1 MGIAHMCSQVKMR
14 IDNMKRIVA
23 VLLVLCTLIG
33 ITACSGKAE
42 EAHMIKGEFYNLFLK
57 SFNYYSVDGKNFDE
71 TNDYNIE
78 AQAIVDWK
86 LLSEKEAFKGLNKAI
101 TKEEAALVCLNSVYI
116 KKQGNADDIKD
127 AKLCKNPQEMANAV
141 ATGIVSLDNGYI
153 NGKEKLS
160 YQECQ
165 DMIENT
171 MQAKING
178 SFDENQGT
186 IDYAAAENSI
196 SFSAADID
204 DESSFSVEDY
214 PPESSVEIES
224 EDVTSKG
231 SVKATFL
238 SHVNSDKAEI
248 KNIAVNDELFNV
260 KIPKDLYDA
269 KFSEA
274 KKGDYIVYTGN
285 TCLPKVTKLSYENRN
300 KMNTPGYFIE
310 PFVGYLKSVT
320 KVSEKEYNLLLSKPS
335 DEEIMANTDVTQK
348 TIKIT
353 NIDFEKKSLK
363 LAGFNISVSPNES
376 KDGVSVSASKT
387 FKLSKNKYGNW
398 RDQKADIT
406 AAATAS
412 IENMTVTMDNFKHF
426 FRNDNDYAYMKFSSD
441 TTESFE
447 LKTGTLRLAPDSNRN
462 GKFKS
467 NLLSSRF
474 TDGQGADSIKI
485 TKFTVTVPYTGISFD
500 IGVYLTI
507 QFDGRIKITFS
518 QEGNGFAL
526 EKVNGHVKFSA
537 LEAEKDKKVDV
548 HTNLDIGVKTEVKI
562 NFLFVSNV
570 LSGYLTIGMD
580 ISAVFSAFTTE
591 NDKTTKTATGYYN
604 YELAKSDSK
613 LKFCFDICGKMYISG
628 GLENN
633 NLIGKMLKKHYD
645 LSKLSF
651 TIKGNDP
658 DGGLS
663 LSEFSLHIEES
674 GKVSECTRKNAE
686 NSAENDEDKK
696 AVSEGKF
703 LLESTKLTVVDGTC
717 NTIKI
722 TGMPISTKKISKKYP
737 SGIQVRVKDKTIA
750 EAVYSEKTNNIVVSS
765 LKPGSTEVE
774 VYVQKNKKKGKEY
787 MQTFSVTISENS
799 DIEYTSFIADDLTY
813 AESLSI

>member
-1 MGIAHMCSQVKMR
+1 MR
-14 IDNMKRIVA
+14 RMVA

-33 ITACSGKAE
+33 ITACSGKTE
-42 EAHMIKGEFYNLFLK
+42 ESHMIKGEFYNLFLK
-57 SFNYYSVDGKNFDE
+57 SFNYYSVDGKSFDE

-86 LLSEKEAFKGLNKAI
+86 LLPEKEAFKGLNKAI

-178 SFDENQGT
+178 NFEENQGT
-186 IDYAAAENSI
+186 IDYAAVENSI

-204 DESSFSVEDY
+204 DESSFSVEGY
-214 PPESSVEIES
+214 PSGGSAEIES
-224 EDVTSKG
+224 EEVTSKDP
-231 SVKATFL
+231 VKAAFL
-238 SHVNSDKAEI
+238 SHVNSNKAEI
-248 KNIAVNDELFNV
+248 ENTAVINELFNV
-260 KIPKDLYDA
+260 KIPKDLYNS

-274 KKGDYIVYTGN
+274 KVGDYIVYTGN
-285 TCLPKVTKLSYENRN
+285 ICLPKVTKLSYENRN

-353 NIDFEKKSLK
+353 NIDFEKKSLN
-363 LAGFNISVSPNES
+363 LAGFNITVSPNES

-406 AAATAS
+406 ASATAS

-426 FRNDNDYAYMKFSSD
+426 FRKDNDYAYMKFSSD
-441 TTESFE
+441 TTETFE
-447 LKTGTLRLAPDSNRN
+447 LKTGTLRRAPDSNRN

-537 LEAEKDKKVDV
+537 LKAEKDKKAEV
-548 HTNLDIGVKTEVKI
+548 HTNLDIGVKTKMGI

-570 LSGYLTIGMD
+570 LSGYLTIGVD

-591 NDKTTKTATGYYN
+591 NGKTTKTATGYYN

-613 LKFCFDICGKMYISG
+613 LKFCFDVCGRMYFSG
-628 GLENN
+628 GLEND
-633 NLIGKMLKKHYD
+633 NLIGKIIKKHYD

-651 TIKGNDP
+651 MIKSKK
-658 DGGLS
+658 LS
-663 LSEFSLHIEES
+663 MSLHIEET
-674 GKVSECTRKNAE
+674 GIVPECTRKNAE
-686 NSAENDEDKK
+686 SSVENDENKK

-703 LLESTKLTVVDGTC
+703 LLESTKLTVIDGTC

-722 TGMPISTKKISKKYP
+722 TGMPISNKKISKKYP

-750 EAVYSEKTNNIVVSS
+750 EAIYSEKTNSIVVSS

-774 VYVQKNKKKGKEY
+774 VYVQKNKKTGKEY
-787 MQTFSVTISENS
+787 MQTFSITISENS
-799 DIEYTSFIADDLTY
+799 DMKYTSFIADDLTY
-813 AESLSI
+813 ATSFSI

>member
-1 MGIAHMCSQVKMR
+1 
-14 IDNMKRIVA
+14 
-23 VLLVLCTLIG
+23 
-33 ITACSGKAE
+33 
-42 EAHMIKGEFYNLFLK
+42 
-57 SFNYYSVDGKNFDE
+57 
-71 TNDYNIE
+71 
-78 AQAIVDWK
+78 
-86 LLSEKEAFKGLNKAI
+86 
-101 TKEEAALVCLNSVYI
+101 
-116 KKQGNADDIKD
+116 
-127 AKLCKNPQEMANAV
+127 MANAV

-178 SFDENQGT
+178 NFEENQGT

-204 DESSFSVEDY
+204 DESSFSVEGY
-214 PPESSVEIES
+214 PSGGSVKIES
-224 EDVTSKG
+224 EDATSKEP
-231 SVKATFL
+231 VKAAFL
-238 SHVNSDKAEI
+238 SHVNSNKAEI
-248 KNIAVNDELFNV
+248 ENTAVINELFNV
-260 KIPKDLYDA
+260 KIPKDLYNS

-274 KKGDYIVYTGN
+274 KVGDYIVYTGN
-285 TCLPKVTKLSYENRN
+285 ICLPKVTKLSYENRN

-353 NIDFEKKSLK
+353 NIDFEKKSLN
-363 LAGFNISVSPNES
+363 LAGFNITVSPNES

-426 FRNDNDYAYMKFSSD
+426 FRKDNDYAYMKFSSD
-441 TTESFE
+441 TTETFE
-447 LKTGTLRLAPDSNRN
+447 LKTGTLRRVPDSNRN

-537 LEAEKDKKVDV
+537 LKAEKDKKAEV
-548 HTNLDIGVKTEVKI
+548 HTNLDIGVKTKVGI

-570 LSGYLTIGMD
+570 LSGYLTIGVD

-591 NDKTTKTATGYYN
+591 NGKTTKTATGYYN

-613 LKFCFDICGKMYISG
+613 LKFCFDVCGRMYFSG
-628 GLENN
+628 GLEND
-633 NLIGKMLKKHYD
+633 NLIGKMIKKHYD

-651 TIKGNDP
+651 MIKSKK
-658 DGGLS
+658 LS
-663 LSEFSLHIEES
+663 MSLHIEET
-674 GKVSECTRKNAE
+674 GIVPECTRKNAE
-686 NSAENDEDKK
+686 SSVENDENKK

-703 LLESTKLTVVDGTC
+703 LLESTKLTVIDGTC

-722 TGMPISTKKISKKYP
+722 TGMPISNKKISKKYP

-750 EAVYSEKTNNIVVSS
+750 EAIYSEKTNSIVVSS

-774 VYVQKNKKKGKEY
+774 VYVQKNKKTGKEY
-787 MQTFSVTISENS
+787 MQTFSITISENS
-799 DIEYTSFIADDLTY
+799 NMEYTSFAADDLTY
-813 AESLSI
+813 AASLSI

>member
-1 MGIAHMCSQVKMR
+1 MR
-14 IDNMKRIVA
+14 RMVA

-42 EAHMIKGEFYNLFLK
+42 ESHMIKGEFYNLFLK
-57 SFNYYSVDGKNFDE
+57 SFNYYSVDGKSFDE

-116 KKQGNADDIKD
+116 KKQGNTDDLKD

-178 SFDENQGT
+178 SFDENQGM
-186 IDYAAAENSI
+186 IDYAAADNSI
-196 SFSAADID
+196 AFSAADID
-204 DESSFSVEDY
+204 EGSSFSVEGY
-214 PPESSVEIES
+214 PSGGSVKIES
-224 EDVTSKG
+224 EDATSKEP
-231 SVKATFL
+231 VKAAFL
-238 SHVNSDKAEI
+238 SHVNSNKAEI
-248 KNIAVNDELFNV
+248 ENTAVNDELFNV
-260 KIPKDLYDA
+260 KIPKDLYNS

-274 KKGDYIVYTGN
+274 KVGDYIVYTGN
-285 TCLPKVTKLSYENRN
+285 ICLPKITELSYENRN

-363 LAGFNISVSPNES
+363 LAGFNITVSPNES
-376 KDGVSVSASKT
+376 NDGVSVSASKT

-406 AAATAS
+406 ASATAS

-426 FRNDNDYAYMKFSSD
+426 FRKDNDYAYMKFSSD
-441 TTESFE
+441 TTETFE
-447 LKTGTLRLAPDSNRN
+447 LKTGTLRRAPDSNRN

-537 LEAEKDKKVDV
+537 LKAEKDKKAEV
-548 HTNLDIGVKTEVKI
+548 HTNLDIGVKTKVGI

-570 LSGYLTIGMD
+570 LSGYLTIGVD

-591 NDKTTKTATGYYN
+591 NGKTTKTATGYYN

-613 LKFCFDICGKMYISG
+613 LKFCFDVCGRMYFSG
-628 GLENN
+628 GLEND
-633 NLIGKMLKKHYD
+633 NLIGKMIKKHYD

-651 TIKGNDP
+651 MIKSKK
-658 DGGLS
+658 LS
-663 LSEFSLHIEES
+663 MSLHIEET
-674 GKVSECTRKNAE
+674 GIVPECTRKNAE
-686 NSAENDEDKK
+686 SSVENDENKK

-703 LLESTKLTVVDGTC
+703 LLESTKLTVIDGTC

-722 TGMPISTKKISKKYP
+722 TGMPISNKKISKKYP

-750 EAVYSEKTNNIVVSS
+750 EAIYSEKTNSIVVSS

-774 VYVQKNKKKGKEY
+774 VYVQKNKKTGKEY
-787 MQTFSVTISENS
+787 MQTFSITISENS
-799 DIEYTSFIADDLTY
+799 DMKYTSFIADDLTY
-813 AESLSI
+813 ATSLSI

>member
-1 MGIAHMCSQVKMR
+1 MR
-14 IDNMKRIVA
+14 RMVA

-42 EAHMIKGEFYNLFLK
+42 ESHMIKGEFYNLFLK
-57 SFNYYSVDGKNFDE
+57 SFNYYSVDGKSFDE

-86 LLSEKEAFKGLNKAI
+86 LLPEKEAFKGLNKAI

-178 SFDENQGT
+178 NFEENQGT
-186 IDYAAAENSI
+186 IDYAAEENSI

-204 DESSFSVEDY
+204 DESSFSVEGY
-214 PPESSVEIES
+214 PSGGSVEIES
-224 EDVTSKG
+224 EDATSKEP
-231 SVKATFL
+231 VKAAFL
-238 SHVNSDKAEI
+238 SHVNSNKAEI
-248 KNIAVNDELFNV
+248 ENTAVNDELFNV
-260 KIPKDLYDA
+260 KIPKDLYNS

-274 KKGDYIVYTGN
+274 KVGDYIVYTGN
-285 TCLPKVTKLSYENRN
+285 ICLPKVTKLSYENRN

-353 NIDFEKKSLK
+353 NIDFEKKSLN
-363 LAGFNISVSPNES
+363 LAGFNITVSPNES

-426 FRNDNDYAYMKFSSD
+426 FRKDNDYAYMKFSSD
-441 TTESFE
+441 TTETFE
-447 LKTGTLRLAPDSNRN
+447 LKTGTLRRVPDSNRN

-474 TDGQGADSIKI
+474 TDGEGADSIKI

-537 LEAEKDKKVDV
+537 LKAEKDKKAEV
-548 HTNLDIGVKTEVKI
+548 HTNLDIGVKTKVGI

-570 LSGYLTIGMD
+570 LSGYLTIGVD

-591 NDKTTKTATGYYN
+591 NGKTTKTATGYYN

-613 LKFCFDICGKMYISG
+613 LKFCFDVCGRMYFSG
-628 GLENN
+628 GLEND
-633 NLIGKMLKKHYD
+633 NLIGKMIKKHYD

-651 TIKGNDP
+651 MIKSKK
-658 DGGLS
+658 LS
-663 LSEFSLHIEES
+663 MSLHIEET
-674 GKVSECTRKNAE
+674 GIVPECTRKNAE
-686 NSAENDEDKK
+686 ISVENDENKK

-703 LLESTKLTVVDGTC
+703 LLESTKLTVIDGTC

-722 TGMPISTKKISKKYP
+722 TGMPISNKKISKKYP

-750 EAVYSEKTNNIVVSS
+750 EAIYSEKTNSIVVSS

-774 VYVQKNKKKGKEY
+774 VYVQKNKKTGKEY
-787 MQTFSVTISENS
+787 MQTFSITISENS
-799 DIEYTSFIADDLTY
+799 NMEYTSFVADDLTY
-813 AESLSI
+813 AASLSI

>member
-1 MGIAHMCSQVKMR
+1 MR
-14 IDNMKRIVA
+14 RMVA

-42 EAHMIKGEFYNLFLK
+42 ESHMIKGEFYNLFLK
-57 SFNYYSVDGKNFDE
+57 SFNYYSVDGKSFDE

-86 LLSEKEAFKGLNKAI
+86 LLPEKEAFKGLNKAI

-178 SFDENQGT
+178 NFEENQGT
-186 IDYAAAENSI
+186 IDYAAVENSI

-204 DESSFSVEDY
+204 DESSFSVEGY
-214 PPESSVEIES
+214 PSGGSAEIES
-224 EDVTSKG
+224 EEVTSKDP
-231 SVKATFL
+231 VKAAFL
-238 SHVNSDKAEI
+238 SHVNSNKAEI
-248 KNIAVNDELFNV
+248 ENTAVINELFNV
-260 KIPKDLYDA
+260 KIPKDLYNS

-274 KKGDYIVYTGN
+274 KVGDYIVYTGN
-285 TCLPKVTKLSYENRN
+285 ICLPKVTKLSYENRN

-353 NIDFEKKSLK
+353 NIDFEKKSLN
-363 LAGFNISVSPNES
+363 LAGFNITVSPNES

-406 AAATAS
+406 ASATAS

-426 FRNDNDYAYMKFSSD
+426 FRKDNDYAYMKFSSD
-441 TTESFE
+441 TTETFE
-447 LKTGTLRLAPDSNRN
+447 LKTGTLRRAPDSNRN

-537 LEAEKDKKVDV
+537 LKAEKDKKAEV
-548 HTNLDIGVKTEVKI
+548 HTNLDIGVKTKMGI

-570 LSGYLTIGMD
+570 LSGYLTIGVD

-591 NDKTTKTATGYYN
+591 NGKTTKTATGYYN

-613 LKFCFDICGKMYISG
+613 LKFCFDVCGRMYFSG
-628 GLENN
+628 GLEND
-633 NLIGKMLKKHYD
+633 NLIGKIIKKHYD

-651 TIKGNDP
+651 MIKSKK
-658 DGGLS
+658 LS
-663 LSEFSLHIEES
+663 MSLHIEET
-674 GKVSECTRKNAE
+674 GIVPECTRKNAE
-686 NSAENDEDKK
+686 SSVENDENKK

-703 LLESTKLTVVDGTC
+703 LLESTKLTVIDGTC

-722 TGMPISTKKISKKYP
+722 TGMPISNKKISKKYP

-750 EAVYSEKTNNIVVSS
+750 EAIYSEKTNSIVVSS

-774 VYVQKNKKKGKEY
+774 VYVQKNKKTGKEY
-787 MQTFSVTISENS
+787 MQTFSITISENS
-799 DIEYTSFIADDLTY
+799 DMKYTSFIADDLTY
-813 AESLSI
+813 ATSFSI

>member
-1 MGIAHMCSQVKMR
+1 
-14 IDNMKRIVA
+14 MKRIVA

-86 LLSEKEAFKGLNKAI
+86 LLPEKEAFKGLNKAI

-178 SFDENQGT
+178 NFEENQGT

-204 DESSFSVEDY
+204 DESSFSVEGY
-214 PPESSVEIES
+214 PSGGSVEIES
-224 EDVTSKG
+224 EEVTSKDP
-231 SVKATFL
+231 VKAAFL
-238 SHVNSDKAEI
+238 SHVNSNKAEI
-248 KNIAVNDELFNV
+248 ENTAVINELFNV
-260 KIPKDLYDA
+260 KIPKDLYNS

-274 KKGDYIVYTGN
+274 KVGDYIVYTGN
-285 TCLPKVTKLSYENRN
+285 ICLPKVTKLSYENRN

-353 NIDFEKKSLK
+353 NIDFEKKSLN
-363 LAGFNISVSPNES
+363 LAGFNITVSPNES

-406 AAATAS
+406 ASATAS

-426 FRNDNDYAYMKFSSD
+426 FRKDNDYAYMKFSSD
-441 TTESFE
+441 TTETFE
-447 LKTGTLRLAPDSNRN
+447 LKTGTLRRAPDSNRN

-474 TDGQGADSIKI
+474 TDGQGADN
-485 TKFTVTVPYTGISFD
+485 
-500 IGVYLTI
+500 
-507 QFDGRIKITFS
+507 R
-518 QEGNGFAL
+518 
-526 EKVNGHVKFSA
+526 
-537 LEAEKDKKVDV
+537 
-548 HTNLDIGVKTEVKI
+548 
-562 NFLFVSNV
+562 
-570 LSGYLTIGMD
+570 
-580 ISAVFSAFTTE
+580 
-591 NDKTTKTATGYYN
+591 
-604 YELAKSDSK
+604 
-613 LKFCFDICGKMYISG
+613 
-628 GLENN
+628 
-633 NLIGKMLKKHYD
+633 
-645 LSKLSF
+645 
-651 TIKGNDP
+651 
-658 DGGLS
+658 
-663 LSEFSLHIEES
+663 
-674 GKVSECTRKNAE
+674 
-686 NSAENDEDKK
+686 
-696 AVSEGKF
+696 
-703 LLESTKLTVVDGTC
+703 
-717 NTIKI
+717 
-722 TGMPISTKKISKKYP
+722 
-737 SGIQVRVKDKTIA
+737 
-750 EAVYSEKTNNIVVSS
+750 
-765 LKPGSTEVE
+765 
-774 VYVQKNKKKGKEY
+774 
-787 MQTFSVTISENS
+787 
-799 DIEYTSFIADDLTY
+799 
-813 AESLSI
+813 

>member
-1 MGIAHMCSQVKMR
+1 MR
-14 IDNMKRIVA
+14 RMVA

-42 EAHMIKGEFYNLFLK
+42 ESHMIKGEFYNLFLK
-57 SFNYYSVDGKNFDE
+57 SFNYYSVDGKSFDE

-86 LLSEKEAFKGLNKAI
+86 LLPEKEAFKGLNKAI

-178 SFDENQGT
+178 NFEENQGT
-186 IDYAAAENSI
+186 IDYAAVENSI

-204 DESSFSVEDY
+204 DESSFSVEGY
-214 PPESSVEIES
+214 PSGGSVKIES
-224 EDVTSKG
+224 EDATSKEP
-231 SVKATFL
+231 VKAAFL
-238 SHVNSDKAEI
+238 SHVNSNKAEI
-248 KNIAVNDELFNV
+248 ENTAVINELFNV
-260 KIPKDLYDA
+260 KIPKDLYNS

-274 KKGDYIVYTGN
+274 KVGDYIVYTGN
-285 TCLPKVTKLSYENRN
+285 ICLPKVTKLSYENRN

-353 NIDFEKKSLK
+353 NIDFEKKSLN
-363 LAGFNISVSPNES
+363 LAGFNITVSPNES

-406 AAATAS
+406 ASATAS

-426 FRNDNDYAYMKFSSD
+426 FRKDNDYAYMKFSSD
-441 TTESFE
+441 TTETFE
-447 LKTGTLRLAPDSNRN
+447 LKTGTLRRAPDSNRN

-537 LEAEKDKKVDV
+537 LKAENDKKAEV
-548 HTNLDIGVKTEVKI
+548 HTNLDIGVKTKVGI

-570 LSGYLTIGMD
+570 LSGYLTIGVD

-591 NDKTTKTATGYYN
+591 SGKAKKTATGYYN

-613 LKFCFDICGKMYISG
+613 LKFCFDVCGRMYFSG

-633 NLIGKMLKKHYD
+633 NLIGKMIKKHYD

-651 TIKGNDP
+651 MIKSKK
-658 DGGLS
+658 LS
-663 LSEFSLHIEES
+663 MSLHIEET
-674 GKVSECTRKNAE
+674 GIVPECTRKNAE
-686 NSAENDEDKK
+686 SSVENDKNKK

-703 LLESTKLTVVDGTC
+703 LLESTKLTVIDGTC

-722 TGMPISTKKISKKYP
+722 TGMPISNKKISKKYP

-750 EAVYSEKTNNIVVSS
+750 EAIYSEKTNSIVVSS

-774 VYVQKNKKKGKEY
+774 VYVQKNKKTGKEY
-787 MQTFSVTISENS
+787 MQTFSITISENS
-799 DIEYTSFIADDLTY
+799 DMKYTSFIADDLTY
-813 AESLSI
+813 AVSLSI

>member
-1 MGIAHMCSQVKMR
+1 MR
-14 IDNMKRIVA
+14 RTVA

-42 EAHMIKGEFYNLFLK
+42 ESHMIKGEFYNLFLK
-57 SFNYYSVDGKNFDE
+57 SFNYYSVDGKSFDE

-86 LLSEKEAFKGLNKAI
+86 LLPEKEAFKGLNKAI

-178 SFDENQGT
+178 NFEENKGT
-186 IDYAAAENSI
+186 IDYAAADNSI
-196 SFSAADID
+196 AFSAADID
-204 DESSFSVEDY
+204 EGSSFSVEDY

-224 EDVTSKG
+224 EDVTSKW

-651 TIKGNDP
+651 MIK
-658 DGGLS
+658 S
-663 LSEFSLHIEES
+663 KKMSMSLHIEET
-674 GKVSECTRKNAE
+674 GIVPECTRKNIE
-686 NSAENDEDKK
+686 SSVENDENKK

>member
-1 MGIAHMCSQVKMR
+1 M
-14 IDNMKRIVA
+14 
-23 VLLVLCTLIG
+23 
-33 ITACSGKAE
+33 
-42 EAHMIKGEFYNLFLK
+42 
-57 SFNYYSVDGKNFDE
+57 
-71 TNDYNIE
+71 
-78 AQAIVDWK
+78 
-86 LLSEKEAFKGLNKAI
+86 
-101 TKEEAALVCLNSVYI
+101 
-116 KKQGNADDIKD
+116 
-127 AKLCKNPQEMANAV
+127 
-141 ATGIVSLDNGYI
+141 
-153 NGKEKLS
+153 
-160 YQECQ
+160 
-165 DMIENT
+165 
-171 MQAKING
+171 
-178 SFDENQGT
+178 
-186 IDYAAAENSI
+186 
-196 SFSAADID
+196 
-204 DESSFSVEDY
+204 
-214 PPESSVEIES
+214 
-224 EDVTSKG
+224 
-231 SVKATFL
+231 
-238 SHVNSDKAEI
+238 
-248 KNIAVNDELFNV
+248 
-260 KIPKDLYDA
+260 
-269 KFSEA
+269 
-274 KKGDYIVYTGN
+274 
-285 TCLPKVTKLSYENRN
+285 SYENRN

-353 NIDFEKKSLK
+353 NIDFEKKSLN
-363 LAGFNISVSPNES
+363 LAGFNITVSPNES

-426 FRNDNDYAYMKFSSD
+426 FRKDNDYAYMKFSSD
-441 TTESFE
+441 TTETFE
-447 LKTGTLRLAPDSNRN
+447 LKTGTLRRVPDSNRN

-537 LEAEKDKKVDV
+537 LKAEKDKKAEV
-548 HTNLDIGVKTEVKI
+548 HTNLDIGVKTKVGI

-570 LSGYLTIGMD
+570 LSGYLTIGVD

-591 NDKTTKTATGYYN
+591 NGKTTKTATGYYN

-613 LKFCFDICGKMYISG
+613 LKFCFDVCGRMYFSG
-628 GLENN
+628 GLEND
-633 NLIGKMLKKHYD
+633 NLIGKMIKKHYD

-651 TIKGNDP
+651 MIKSKK
-658 DGGLS
+658 LS
-663 LSEFSLHIEES
+663 MSLHIEET
-674 GKVSECTRKNAE
+674 GIVPECTRKNAD
-686 NSAENDEDKK
+686 SSVENDENKK

-703 LLESTKLTVVDGTC
+703 LLESTKLTVIDGTC

-722 TGMPISTKKISKKYP
+722 TGMPISNKKISKKYP

-750 EAVYSEKTNNIVVSS
+750 EAIYSEKTNSIVVSS

-774 VYVQKNKKKGKEY
+774 VYVQKNKKTGKEY

-799 DIEYTSFIADDLTY
+799 DMKYTSFIADDLTY
-813 AESLSI
+813 ATSLSI

>member
-1 MGIAHMCSQVKMR
+1 MR
-14 IDNMKRIVA
+14 RMVA

-42 EAHMIKGEFYNLFLK
+42 ESHMIKGEFYNLFFK
-57 SFNYYSVDGKNFDE
+57 SFNYYSVDGKSFDE

-86 LLSEKEAFKGLNKAI
+86 LLPEKEAFKGLNKAI

-178 SFDENQGT
+178 NFEENQGT

-204 DESSFSVEDY
+204 DESSFSVEGY
-214 PPESSVEIES
+214 PSGGSVKIES
-224 EDVTSKG
+224 EDATSKEP
-231 SVKATFL
+231 VKAAFL
-238 SHVNSDKAEI
+238 SHVNSNKAEI
-248 KNIAVNDELFNV
+248 ENTAVINELFNV
-260 KIPKDLYDA
+260 KIPKDLYNS

-274 KKGDYIVYTGN
+274 KVGDYIVYTGN
-285 TCLPKVTKLSYENRN
+285 ICLPKVTKLSYENRN

-353 NIDFEKKSLK
+353 NIDFEKKSLN
-363 LAGFNISVSPNES
+363 LAGFNITVSPNES

-426 FRNDNDYAYMKFSSD
+426 FRKDNDYAYMKFSSD
-441 TTESFE
+441 TTETFE
-447 LKTGTLRLAPDSNRN
+447 LKTGTLRRVPDSNRN

-537 LEAEKDKKVDV
+537 LKAEKDKKAEV
-548 HTNLDIGVKTEVKI
+548 HTNLDIGVKTKVGI

-570 LSGYLTIGMD
+570 LSGYLTIGVD

-591 NDKTTKTATGYYN
+591 NGKTTKTATGYYN

-613 LKFCFDICGKMYISG
+613 LKFCFDVCGRMYFSG
-628 GLENN
+628 GLEND
-633 NLIGKMLKKHYD
+633 NLIGKMIKKHYD

-651 TIKGNDP
+651 MIKSKK
-658 DGGLS
+658 LS
-663 LSEFSLHIEES
+663 MSLHIEET
-674 GKVSECTRKNAE
+674 GIVPECTRKNAE
-686 NSAENDEDKK
+686 SSVENDENKK

-703 LLESTKLTVVDGTC
+703 LLESTKLTVIDGTC

-722 TGMPISTKKISKKYP
+722 TGMPISNKKISKKYP

-750 EAVYSEKTNNIVVSS
+750 EAIYSEKTNSIVVSS

-774 VYVQKNKKKGKEY
+774 VYVQKNKKTGKEY
-787 MQTFSVTISENS
+787 MQTFSITISENS
-799 DIEYTSFIADDLTY
+799 NMEYTSFAADDLTY
-813 AESLSI
+813 AASLSI

>member
-1 MGIAHMCSQVKMR
+1 MR
-14 IDNMKRIVA
+14 RMVA

-42 EAHMIKGEFYNLFLK
+42 ESHMIKGEFYNLFLK
-57 SFNYYSVDGKNFDE
+57 SFNYYSVDGKSFDE

-86 LLSEKEAFKGLNKAI
+86 LLPEKEAFKGLNKAI

-178 SFDENQGT
+178 NFEENQGT
-186 IDYAAAENSI
+186 IDYAAVENSI

-204 DESSFSVEDY
+204 DESSFSVEGY
-214 PPESSVEIES
+214 PSGGSAEIES
-224 EDVTSKG
+224 EEVTSKDP
-231 SVKATFL
+231 VKAAFL
-238 SHVNSDKAEI
+238 SHVNSNKAEI
-248 KNIAVNDELFNV
+248 ENTAVINELFNV
-260 KIPKDLYDA
+260 KIPKDLYNS

-274 KKGDYIVYTGN
+274 KVGDYIVYTGN
-285 TCLPKVTKLSYENRN
+285 ICLPKVTKLSYENRN

-353 NIDFEKKSLK
+353 NIDFEKKSLN
-363 LAGFNISVSPNES
+363 LAGFNITVSPNES

-406 AAATAS
+406 ASATAS

-426 FRNDNDYAYMKFSSD
+426 FRKDNDYAYMKFSSD
-441 TTESFE
+441 TTETFE
-447 LKTGTLRLAPDSNRN
+447 LKTGTLRRAPDSNRN

-537 LEAEKDKKVDV
+537 LKAEKDKKAEV
-548 HTNLDIGVKTEVKI
+548 HTNLDIGVKTKVGI

-570 LSGYLTIGMD
+570 LSGYLTIGVD

-591 NDKTTKTATGYYN
+591 NGKTTKTATGYYN

-613 LKFCFDICGKMYISG
+613 LKFCFDVCGRMYFSG
-628 GLENN
+628 GLEND
-633 NLIGKMLKKHYD
+633 NLIGKMIKKHYD

-651 TIKGNDP
+651 MIKSKK
-658 DGGLS
+658 LS
-663 LSEFSLHIEES
+663 MSLHIEET
-674 GKVSECTRKNAE
+674 GIVPECTRKNAE
-686 NSAENDEDKK
+686 SSVENDENKK

-703 LLESTKLTVVDGTC
+703 LLESTKLTVIDGTC

-722 TGMPISTKKISKKYP
+722 TGMPISNKKISKKYP

-750 EAVYSEKTNNIVVSS
+750 EAIYSEKTNSIVVSS

-774 VYVQKNKKKGKEY
+774 VYVQKNKKTGKEY
-787 MQTFSVTISENS
+787 MQTFSITISENS
-799 DIEYTSFIADDLTY
+799 DMKYTSFIADDLTY
-813 AESLSI
+813 ATSFSI

>member
-1 MGIAHMCSQVKMR
+1 MR
-14 IDNMKRIVA
+14 RMVA

-42 EAHMIKGEFYNLFLK
+42 ESHMIKGEFYNLFLK
-57 SFNYYSVDGKNFDE
+57 SFNYYSVDGKSFDE

-86 LLSEKEAFKGLNKAI
+86 LLPEKEAFKGLNKAI

-178 SFDENQGT
+178 NFEENQGT

-204 DESSFSVEDY
+204 DESSFSVEGY
-214 PPESSVEIES
+214 PSGGSVKIES
-224 EDVTSKG
+224 EDATSKEP
-231 SVKATFL
+231 VKAAFL
-238 SHVNSDKAEI
+238 SHVNSNKAEI
-248 KNIAVNDELFNV
+248 ENTAVINELFNV
-260 KIPKDLYDA
+260 KIPKDLYNS

-274 KKGDYIVYTGN
+274 KVGDYIVYTGN
-285 TCLPKVTKLSYENRN
+285 ICLPKVTKLSYENRN

-353 NIDFEKKSLK
+353 NIDFEKKSLN
-363 LAGFNISVSPNES
+363 LAGFNITVSPNES

-426 FRNDNDYAYMKFSSD
+426 FRKDNDYAYMKFSSD
-441 TTESFE
+441 TTETFE
-447 LKTGTLRLAPDSNRN
+447 LKTGTLRRVPDSNRN

-537 LEAEKDKKVDV
+537 LKAEKDKKAEV
-548 HTNLDIGVKTEVKI
+548 HTNLDIGVKTKVGI

-570 LSGYLTIGMD
+570 LSGYLTIGVD

-591 NDKTTKTATGYYN
+591 NGKTTKTATGYYN

-613 LKFCFDICGKMYISG
+613 LKFCFDVCGRMYFSG
-628 GLENN
+628 GLEND
-633 NLIGKMLKKHYD
+633 NLIGKMIKKHYD

-651 TIKGNDP
+651 MIKSKK
-658 DGGLS
+658 LS
-663 LSEFSLHIEES
+663 MSLHIEET
-674 GKVSECTRKNAE
+674 GIVPECTRKNAD
-686 NSAENDEDKK
+686 SSVENDENKK

-703 LLESTKLTVVDGTC
+703 LLESTKLTVIDGTC

-722 TGMPISTKKISKKYP
+722 TGMPISNKKISKKYP

-750 EAVYSEKTNNIVVSS
+750 EAIYSEKTNSIVVSS

-774 VYVQKNKKKGKEY
+774 VYVQKNKKTGKEY

-799 DIEYTSFIADDLTY
+799 DMKYTSFIADDLTY
-813 AESLSI
+813 ATSLSI

>member
-1 MGIAHMCSQVKMR
+1 MR
-14 IDNMKRIVA
+14 RMVA

-42 EAHMIKGEFYNLFLK
+42 ESHMIKGEFYNLFLK
-57 SFNYYSVDGKNFDE
+57 SFNYYSVDGKSFDE

-178 SFDENQGT
+178 NFEENQGT
-186 IDYAAAENSI
+186 IDYAAVENSI

-204 DESSFSVEDY
+204 NESSFSVEGY
-214 PPESSVEIES
+214 PSGGSVKIES
-224 EDVTSKG
+224 EDATSKEP
-231 SVKATFL
+231 VKAAFL
-238 SHVNSDKAEI
+238 SHVNSNKAEI
-248 KNIAVNDELFNV
+248 ENTAVINELFNV
-260 KIPKDLYDA
+260 KIPKDLYNS

-274 KKGDYIVYTGN
+274 KVGDYIVYTGN
-285 TCLPKVTKLSYENRN
+285 ICLPKVTKLSYENRN

-363 LAGFNISVSPNES
+363 LAGFDISVSPNKS

-406 AAATAS
+406 ASATAS

-426 FRNDNDYAYMKFSSD
+426 FRKDNDYAYMKFSSD
-441 TTESFE
+441 TTETFE
-447 LKTGTLRLAPDSNRN
+447 LKTGTFRRVPDSNRN

-537 LEAEKDKKVDV
+537 LKAEKDKKAEV
-548 HTNLDIGVKTEVKI
+548 HTNLDIGVKTKVGI

-570 LSGYLTIGMD
+570 LSGYLTIGVD

-591 NDKTTKTATGYYN
+591 NGKTTKTATGYYN

-613 LKFCFDICGKMYISG
+613 LKFCFDVCGRMYFSG
-628 GLENN
+628 GLEND
-633 NLIGKMLKKHYD
+633 NLIGKMIKKHYD

-651 TIKGNDP
+651 MIKSKK
-658 DGGLS
+658 LS
-663 LSEFSLHIEES
+663 MSLHIEET
-674 GKVSECTRKNAE
+674 GIVPECTRKNAE
-686 NSAENDEDKK
+686 SSVENDENKK

-703 LLESTKLTVVDGTC
+703 LLESTKLTVIDGTC

-722 TGMPISTKKISKKYP
+722 TGMPISNKKISKKYP

-750 EAVYSEKTNNIVVSS
+750 EAIYSEKTNSIVVSS

-774 VYVQKNKKKGKEY
+774 VYVQKNKKTGKEY
-787 MQTFSVTISENS
+787 MQTFSITISENS
-799 DIEYTSFIADDLTY
+799 NMEYTSFIADDLTY
-813 AESLSI
+813 ATSLSI

>member
-1 MGIAHMCSQVKMR
+1 MR
-14 IDNMKRIVA
+14 RMVA

-42 EAHMIKGEFYNLFLK
+42 ESHMIKGEFYNLFLK
-57 SFNYYSVDGKNFDE
+57 SFNYYSVDGKSFDE

-86 LLSEKEAFKGLNKAI
+86 LLPEKEAFKGLNKAI

-178 SFDENQGT
+178 NFEENQGT

-204 DESSFSVEDY
+204 DESSFSVEGY
-214 PPESSVEIES
+214 PSGGSVKIES
-224 EDVTSKG
+224 EDATSKEP
-231 SVKATFL
+231 VKAAFL
-238 SHVNSDKAEI
+238 SHVNSNKAEI
-248 KNIAVNDELFNV
+248 ENTAVINELFNV
-260 KIPKDLYDA
+260 KIPKDLYNS

-274 KKGDYIVYTGN
+274 KVGDYIVYTGN
-285 TCLPKVTKLSYENRN
+285 ICLPKVTKLSYENRN

-353 NIDFEKKSLK
+353 NIDFEKKSLN
-363 LAGFNISVSPNES
+363 LAGFNITVSPNES

-406 AAATAS
+406 ASATAS

-426 FRNDNDYAYMKFSSD
+426 FRKDNDYAYMKFSSD
-441 TTESFE
+441 TTETFE
-447 LKTGTLRLAPDSNRN
+447 LKTGTLRRAPDSNRN

-537 LEAEKDKKVDV
+537 LKAEKDKKAEV
-548 HTNLDIGVKTEVKI
+548 HTNLDIGVKTKVGI

-570 LSGYLTIGMD
+570 LSGYLTIGVD

-591 NDKTTKTATGYYN
+591 NGKTTKTATGYYN

-613 LKFCFDICGKMYISG
+613 LKFCFDICGRMYFSG
-628 GLENN
+628 GLEND
-633 NLIGKMLKKHYD
+633 NLIGKMIKKHYD

-651 TIKGNDP
+651 MIKSKK
-658 DGGLS
+658 LS
-663 LSEFSLHIEES
+663 MSLHIEET
-674 GKVSECTRKNAE
+674 GIVPECTRKNAE
-686 NSAENDEDKK
+686 SSVENDENKK

-703 LLESTKLTVVDGTC
+703 LLESTKLTVIDGTC

-722 TGMPISTKKISKKYP
+722 TGMPISNKKISKKYP

-750 EAVYSEKTNNIVVSS
+750 EAIYSEKTNSIVVSS

-774 VYVQKNKKKGKEY
+774 VYVQKNKKTGKEY
-787 MQTFSVTISENS
+787 MQTFSITISENS
-799 DIEYTSFIADDLTY
+799 DMKYTSFIADDLTY
-813 AESLSI
+813 ATSFSI

>member
-1 MGIAHMCSQVKMR
+1 MR
-14 IDNMKRIVA
+14 RMVA

-42 EAHMIKGEFYNLFLK
+42 ESHMIKGEFYNLFLK
-57 SFNYYSVDGKNFDE
+57 SFNYYSVDGKSFDE

-86 LLSEKEAFKGLNKAI
+86 LLPEKEAFKGLNKAI
-101 TKEEAALVCLNSVYI
+101 TKEEAVLVCLNSVYI

-178 SFDENQGT
+178 NFEENQGT

-204 DESSFSVEDY
+204 DESSFSVEGY
-214 PPESSVEIES
+214 PSGGSVKIES
-224 EDVTSKG
+224 EDATSKEP
-231 SVKATFL
+231 VKAAFL
-238 SHVNSDKAEI
+238 SHVNSNKAEI
-248 KNIAVNDELFNV
+248 ENTAVINELFNV
-260 KIPKDLYDA
+260 KIPKDLYNS

-274 KKGDYIVYTGN
+274 KVGDYIVYTGN
-285 TCLPKVTKLSYENRN
+285 ICLPKVTKLSYENRN

-353 NIDFEKKSLK
+353 NIDFEKKSLN
-363 LAGFNISVSPNES
+363 LAGFNITVSPNKS

-406 AAATAS
+406 ASATAS

-426 FRNDNDYAYMKFSSD
+426 FRKDNDYAYMKFSSD
-441 TTESFE
+441 TTETFE
-447 LKTGTLRLAPDSNRN
+447 LKTGTLRRVPDSNRN

-537 LEAEKDKKVDV
+537 LKAEKDKKAEV
-548 HTNLDIGVKTEVKI
+548 HTNLDIGVKTKVGI

-570 LSGYLTIGMD
+570 LSGYLTIGVD

-591 NDKTTKTATGYYN
+591 NGKTTKTATGYYN

-613 LKFCFDICGKMYISG
+613 LKFCFDVCGRMYFSG
-628 GLENN
+628 GLEND
-633 NLIGKMLKKHYD
+633 NLIGKMIKKHYD

-651 TIKGNDP
+651 MIKSKK
-658 DGGLS
+658 LS
-663 LSEFSLHIEES
+663 MSLHIEET
-674 GKVSECTRKNAE
+674 GIVPECTRKNAE
-686 NSAENDEDKK
+686 SSVENDENKK

-703 LLESTKLTVVDGTC
+703 LLESTKLTVIDGTC

-722 TGMPISTKKISKKYP
+722 TGMPISNKKISKKYP

-750 EAVYSEKTNNIVVSS
+750 EAIYSEKTNSIVVSS

-774 VYVQKNKKKGKEY
+774 VYVQKNKKTGKEY

-799 DIEYTSFIADDLTY
+799 DMKYTSFIADDLTY
-813 AESLSI
+813 ATSLSI

>member
-1 MGIAHMCSQVKMR
+1 MR
-14 IDNMKRIVA
+14 RMVA

-42 EAHMIKGEFYNLFLK
+42 ESHMIKGEFYNLFLK
-57 SFNYYSVDGKNFDE
+57 SFNYYSVDGKSFDE

-86 LLSEKEAFKGLNKAI
+86 LLPEKEAFKGLNKAI

-178 SFDENQGT
+178 NFEENQGT

-204 DESSFSVEDY
+204 DESSFSVEGY
-214 PPESSVEIES
+214 PSGGSVKIES
-224 EDVTSKG
+224 EDATSKEP
-231 SVKATFL
+231 VKAAFL
-238 SHVNSDKAEI
+238 SHVNSNKAEI
-248 KNIAVNDELFNV
+248 ENTAVINELFNV
-260 KIPKDLYDA
+260 KIPKDLYNS

-274 KKGDYIVYTGN
+274 KVGDYIVYTGN
-285 TCLPKVTKLSYENRN
+285 ICLPKVTKLSYENRN

-353 NIDFEKKSLK
+353 NIDFEKKSLN
-363 LAGFNISVSPNES
+363 LAGFNITVSPNES

-426 FRNDNDYAYMKFSSD
+426 FRKDNDYAYMKFSSD
-441 TTESFE
+441 TTETFE
-447 LKTGTLRLAPDSNRN
+447 LKTGTLRRVPDSNRN

-537 LEAEKDKKVDV
+537 LKAEKDKKAEV
-548 HTNLDIGVKTEVKI
+548 HTNLDIGVKTKVGI

-570 LSGYLTIGMD
+570 LSGYLTIGVD

-591 NDKTTKTATGYYN
+591 NGKTTKTATGYYN

-613 LKFCFDICGKMYISG
+613 LKFCFDVCGRMYFSG
-628 GLENN
+628 GLEND
-633 NLIGKMLKKHYD
+633 NLIGKMIKKHYD

-651 TIKGNDP
+651 MIKSKK
-658 DGGLS
+658 LS
-663 LSEFSLHIEES
+663 MSLHIEET
-674 GKVSECTRKNAE
+674 GIVPECTRKNAE
-686 NSAENDEDKK
+686 SSVENDENKK

-703 LLESTKLTVVDGTC
+703 LLESTKLTVIDGTC

-722 TGMPISTKKISKKYP
+722 TGMPISNKKISKKYP

-750 EAVYSEKTNNIVVSS
+750 EAIYSEKTNSIVVSS

-774 VYVQKNKKKGKEY
+774 VYVQKNKKTGKEY
-787 MQTFSVTISENS
+787 MQTFSITISENS
-799 DIEYTSFIADDLTY
+799 NMEYTSFAADDLTY
-813 AESLSI
+813 AASLSI